1 MSVPVPSY
9 IATCCIFLLLLAEEA
24 TDPWVLPSEVF
35 LVPSPVLETELD
47 PPPLASSPAVVP
59 LYARRILG
67 ARESETQ
74 TDETSSRP
82 MHCSRYVRVSKWK

>member
-1 MSVPVPSY
+1 MSQVQDLSEC
-9 IATCCIFLLLLAEEA
+9 ARTCCIFLLLLTEDA

-82 MHCSRYVRVSKWK
+82 MHCNRYVSSE

>member
-1 MSVPVPSY
+1 M
-9 IATCCIFLLLLAEEA
+9 ATCCIFLFAEEA
-24 TDPWVLPSEVF
+24 TDPEVFSEVF

-82 MHCSRYVRVSKWK
+82 MHCSRYVSR